1 MYMMTVPHFSLHR
14 ARLFQFEE
22 IAKLNQMLLD
32 PRYTGDPV
40 KATRAGL
47 SEKVY
52 STREET
58 VDE

>member
-1 MYMMTVPHFSLHR
+1 MTVPHFSLHR